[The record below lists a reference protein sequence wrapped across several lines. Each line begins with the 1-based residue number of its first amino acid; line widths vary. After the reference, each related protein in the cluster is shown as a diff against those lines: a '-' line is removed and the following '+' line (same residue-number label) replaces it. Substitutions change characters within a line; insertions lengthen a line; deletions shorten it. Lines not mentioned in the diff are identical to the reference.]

1 MRVDNWIRFECAA
14 SGWGNFLNGERKS
27 CGLLGNSPR
36 SVSNEHLM
44 SETQNI
50 LRDHR
55 TYRAKAFWITCL
67 FVSRRTRLH
76 LGTKHVQFVIVFV
89 LKWRE
94 SVEELIYEKRRRG
107 HELWRDLMARE
118 GLYRKRCQRCM
129 HVHVCLSM
137 YVFIYSTYH
146 MVQWRFTCKIGRQ
159 LVKAPL
165 ATPVSPYLISLTHPP
180 CMMYEVMC
188 HFHRSLV
195 VSKGDGKQWAGT
207 SIP

>member
-118 GLYRKRCQRCM
+118 GTATDANVACMCMYAFLCTYLYTAHITWSNSGLRAR
-129 HVHVCLSM
+129 SD
-137 YVFIYSTYH
+137 
-146 MVQWRFTCKIGRQ
+146 
-159 LVKAPL
+159 
-165 ATPVSPYLISLTHPP
+165 VSL
-180 CMMYEVMC
+180 
-188 HFHRSLV
+188 
-195 VSKGDGKQWAGT
+195 
-207 SIP
+207 